1 MRGKLRD
8 KRTEARRDIF
18 KREVFERK
26 RMNKREN
33 RPLTWQLQELEDDNL
48 PDGDE
53 NQAAQV
59 EVPKQQMPKK
69 M

>member
-59 EVPKQQMPKK
+59 EVPKQ
-69 M
+69 

>member
-26 RMNKREN
+26 RTNKREN
-33 RPLTWQLQELEDDNL
+33 RPLTWQLQEQEDNNL
-48 PDGDE
+48 LDGDE
-53 NQAAQV
+53 NQAAQIST
-59 EVPKQQMPKK
+59 PKQHMPKK
-69 M
+69 K

>member
-8 KRTEARRDIF
+8 KHTEARRDIF

-26 RMNKREN
+26 RMNKRDN
-33 RPLTWQLQELEDDNL
+33 RSLTWQLQELEDENL
-48 PDGDE
+48 LDGDE
-53 NQAAQV
+53 HQAAQV
-59 EVPKQQMPKK
+59 ESSKQQMPKK

>member
-18 KREVFERK
+18 KREVFER
-26 RMNKREN
+26 RRLNKRDN
-33 RPLTWQLQELEDDNL
+33 RPLTWQLRELEDENL
-48 PDGDE
+48 LDGDE
-53 NQAAQV
+53 NQVAQV
-59 EVPKQQMPKK
+59 EAFKQQTPKK

>member
-26 RMNKREN
+26 RTNKREN

-59 EVPKQQMPKK
+59 EAPKQQMPKK
-69 M
+69 K

>member
-8 KRTEARRDIF
+8 KRTETRRDIF

-33 RPLTWQLQELEDDNL
+33 RSMTWQIQELEDDNL
-48 PDGDE
+48 LDGDE
-53 NQAAQV
+53 GEVAQV
-59 EVPKQQMPKK
+59 HSSKKSMPKK
-69 M
+69 K

>member
-8 KRTEARRDIF
+8 KRTETRRDIF

-26 RMNKREN
+26 RTNKREN

-59 EVPKQQMPKK
+59 EAPKQQMPKK
-69 M
+69 K

>member
-26 RMNKREN
+26 RMNKRDN
-33 RPLTWQLQELEDDNL
+33 RPLTWQLQELEDENL
-48 PDGDE
+48 LDGDE
-53 NQAAQV
+53 NQVAQV
-59 EVPKQQMPKK
+59 ESSKPQTPKK
-69 M
+69 K

>member
-26 RMNKREN
+26 RMSKREN
-33 RPLTWQLQELEDDNL
+33 RSMTWQIQELEDENL
-48 PDGDE
+48 LDGDE
-53 NQAAQV
+53 SEAAQADHSK
-59 EVPKQQMPKK
+59 KQTSKK
-69 M
+69 I

>member
-18 KREVFERK
+18 KREVFERR
-26 RMNKREN
+26 RMNKRDN

-53 NQAAQV
+53 DEAAQV
-59 EVPKQQMPKK
+59 EAPKQQMPKK
-69 M
+69 K

>member
-26 RMNKREN
+26 RTNKREN

-59 EVPKQQMPKK
+59 EASKQQMPKK
-69 M
+69 K